1 MQNSNVTVSE
11 DTQLIDWL
19 EDYMTNEVDFGALSR
34 NEEYLKAREHV
45 AESLMQPTELLDV
58 PRNTQGGKMFYKLKV
73 MARDERAKERQADI
87 EFLRMDNFG
96 NMNKVRGNAH
106 ATLSYAKGL
115 MANRPKF
122 TVTRQ
127 DGAQFTCSTEL
138 KALAAVEKNRRFN
151 RYGSASMLSKA
162 HTPTS

>member
-19 EDYMTNEVDFGALSR
+19 EEYMTNEVDFNAVSR
-34 NEEYLKAREHV
+34 NDEYLSVRKHV
-45 AESLMQPTELLDV
+45 AESMMQPVELVDV
-58 PRNTQGGKMFYKLKV
+58 PRNTQGGKLYYKLKV
-73 MARDERAKERQADI
+73 MARDERAKDRQADI
-87 EFLRMDNFG
+87 EFIRMDHFG
-96 NMNKVRGNAH
+96 RLNKVRGNAH
-106 ATLSYAKGL
+106 ATLAYAKQL
-115 MANRPKF
+115 MAQRPKF

-138 KALAAVEKNRRFN
+138 KALAAVEKNRKFN

-162 HTPTS
+162 HIPTT

>member
-11 DTQLIDWL
+11 DAQLIDWL
-19 EDYMTNEVDFGALSR
+19 EDYMTNDVDFGAPSR
-34 NEEYLKAREHV
+34 NEEYLKAREHI

-87 EFLRMDNFG
+87 EFLRLDDFG
-96 NMNKVRGNAH
+96 KMNKARGNAH

-162 HTPTS
+162 HIPTS